1 MACWALPF
9 AIAFEDYLFVVYHF
23 RYPHMTRK
31 GPQNGQKA
39 LGFPLKVVDLGISQ
53 RHLSFIM
60 ACMDLGILVYL
71 GVASKSIYGG
81 GGQAKVP
88 PPQTF

>member
-1 MACWALPF
+1 
-9 AIAFEDYLFVVYHF
+9 
-23 RYPHMTRK
+23 MTRK

-39 LGFPLKVVDLGISQ
+39 LGFSLKVVDLGISQ

-60 ACMDLGILVYL
+60 ACMDLGVLVYL

-81 GGQAKVP
+81 GDKQKYLWGGGLLATFP
-88 PPQTF
+88 PHT